1 MSLRRLVLMLLMAV
15 LVPASAQASGAADPA
30 EAAQS
35 PPAPP
40 AADDA
45 DLDTNVSQPDFTL
58 VNLPTTL
65 RLPRMKSAFRVTHR
79 FLRPLGQDDFGSLVE
94 DLFGLDSG
102 AIIGLEYRFGLM
114 SGLQAGI
121 LRTSDKTIEFFG
133 QYNVLNQRTGDAV
146 GVGVLASVDGT
157 NNFRDIYSPAI
168 GVAISRELGDHGAV
182 YVEPIWV
189 SNSNLFDLPGE
200 DNSTFLV
207 GLGARLRIRPTVYL
221 TGEFSPRAGYSPGAH
236 HGSFAIEKRAGGH
249 VFQFNFSNGF
259 GNTMGQIARGGTAS
273 DDWYLGF
280 NISRKFF

>member
-1 MSLRRLVLMLLMAV
+1 MSLRRLGLTLLMAV
-15 LVPASAQASGAADPA
+15 LAAANAHAQN
-30 EAAQS
+30 

-45 DLDTNVSQPDFTL
+45 DLDPNPSQPDFTI

-79 FLRPLGQDDFGSLVE
+79 FLRPLGQDDFGSLAE
-94 DLFGLDSG
+94 DLFGLDNG

-114 SGLQAGI
+114 SGLQGGI
-121 LRTSDKTIEFFG
+121 LRTSDRTIEFFG
-133 QYNVLNQRTGDAV
+133 QYNVLNQRSGHAV
-146 GVGVLASVDGT
+146 GLGVLASIDGT
-157 NNFRDIYSPAI
+157 NNFRDTYSPAI
-168 GVAISRELGDHGAV
+168 GVAISRELGEHGAV
-182 YVEPIWV
+182 YVEPVWV
-189 SNSNLFDLPGE
+189 GDSNLDDLPGE

-207 GLGARLRIRPTVYL
+207 GLGARLRVRPTVYL

-236 HGSFAIEKRAGGH
+236 QASFAIEKRAGGH
-249 VFQFNFSNGF
+249 VFQLNFSNGF

>member
-1 MSLRRLVLMLLMAV
+1 MSLRRLGVTLLMAV
-15 LVPASAQASGAADPA
+15 LAAANAHAQN
-30 EAAQS
+30 

-45 DLDTNVSQPDFTL
+45 DLDPNASQPDFTI

-79 FLRPLGQDDFGSLVE
+79 FLRPLGQDDFGSLAE
-94 DLFGLDSG
+94 DLFGLDNG

-114 SGLQAGI
+114 SGLQGGI
-121 LRTSDKTIEFFG
+121 LRTSDRTIEFFG
-133 QYNVLNQRTGDAV
+133 QYNVLNQRSGDAV
-146 GVGVLASVDGT
+146 GFGVLASVDGT

-168 GVAISRELGDHGAV
+168 GMTMSRELGDHGAV
-182 YVEPIWV
+182 YVEPVWV
-189 SNSNLFDLPGE
+189 SNSNLNDLPGE

-207 GLGARLRIRPTVYL
+207 GLGTRLRIRPTVYL
-221 TGEFSPRAGYSPGAH
+221 TGEFSPRAGYSAGAH
-236 HGSFAIEKRAGGH
+236 QGSFAIEKRAGGH
-249 VFQFNFSNGF
+249 VFQLNFSNGF
-259 GNTMGQIARGGTAS
+259 GTTMGQIARGGAAS

>member
-1 MSLRRLVLMLLMAV
+1 MSLRRLVLTLVLAV
-15 LVPASAQASGAADPA
+15 LVGANAQASGAGDPA
-30 EAAQS
+30 EAAQN

-40 AADDA
+40 AADDT
-45 DLDTNVSQPDFTL
+45 DLDPNVSQPDFAL

-114 SGLQAGI
+114 RGLQAGI
-121 LRTSDKTIEFFG
+121 LRTSDRTIEFFG
-133 QYNVLNQRTGDAV
+133 QYNVLNQRTGDVV
-146 GVGVLASVDGT
+146 GLGVLVSVDGT

-168 GVAISRELGDHGAV
+168 GLAMSRELGDHGAI
-182 YVEPIWV
+182 YVEPVWV
-189 SNSNLFDLPGE
+189 SNSNLNNLPGE

-221 TGEFSPRAGYSPGAH
+221 TGEFSPRAGYSPGTH
-236 HGSFAIEKRAGGH
+236 QGSFAIEKRAGGH
-249 VFQFNFSNGF
+249 VFQLNLSNGF